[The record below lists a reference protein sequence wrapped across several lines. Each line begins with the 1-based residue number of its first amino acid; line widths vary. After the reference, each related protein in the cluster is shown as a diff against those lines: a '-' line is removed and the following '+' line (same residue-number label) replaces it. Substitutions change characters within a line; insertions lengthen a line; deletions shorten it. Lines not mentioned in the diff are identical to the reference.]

1 MNSNE
6 YFQCLTLAGLYMLS
20 ILCVYAVLPC
30 PPTHRLFNRRL
41 LAVSRQPW
49 YIRVAAA
56 MAATQCSNSSSSS
69 SNGVYS
75 SNGSLLTPGCQ
86 QQQQQQR
93 KSSGDGSFSSSSSSA
108 VAPRCR
114 PFGSWLLLLLLLVL
128 RLLLGVWGLVRWV
141 LVSLWG
147 LVLMPVVG
155 LALVA
160 KHHPGP
166 WRCLLAHGVYII
178 LGPWFSAQ
186 LSSSSPGLGFW
197 FHYGL
202 LLPLRGSVPRIWET
216 GAVGSAATA
225 AGVGGGGDG
234 GVFGDGGD
242 DDTVWWGFVRSA
254 DARFICGLSMLGF
267 LMPVTLW
274 AGMVV
279 QSWYLQAQ
287 AIGVYLDSS
296 SNGKQRGSN
305 DNGKQRGTVSRSGAL
320 ECGKGADPWGLGN
333 DSEDDVIV
341 TAADESSGLTG
352 ARSGSLS
359 NRQGQGLLGYGRARS
374 AAAAAAAAAG
384 DEEWQ
389 VVPIG
394 DEEGEGDEGQSPFE
408 GCCYNI
414 SQDDGDDMRLEMVP
428 LKAQQQQQQQRRG
441 RARLSKTSP
450 PRRRKD
456 SASAA
461 ASAADGDRGAAAGA
475 AAAVAAADD
484 SVSSSNSSSELL
496 GRQRQQ
502 QQQQSGA
509 AAVAAAA
516 AAELLRGASQ
526 VLLLP
531 VVNSLL
537 PSSPTAPAQQQEQQ
551 QYASAAAAVPPRFWA
566 HTAPGWFHR
575 LPVLPRV
582 LRCLQAGVLWVRA
595 AVVLLQLA
603 ASAAA
608 LPSLP
613 LLLLLSGP
621 GLIWSKATW
630 RMAAAYGPAGVL
642 LSPVLGWLPV
652 LLGGWLHVVQ
662 GQMGLV
668 GGGWG
673 CGGCCAKGMRKE

>member
-1 MNSNE
+1 
-6 YFQCLTLAGLYMLS
+6 
-20 ILCVYAVLPC
+20 
-30 PPTHRLFNRRL
+30 
-41 LAVSRQPW
+41 
-49 YIRVAAA
+49 
-56 MAATQCSNSSSSS
+56 MAATQCSASS
-69 SNGVYS
+69 SNGSTSSSNGTYS
-75 SNGSLLTPGCQ
+75 SNGSLLIRAR

-93 KSSGDGSFSSSSSSA
+93 KSSGDGSSSKSSSSA
-108 VAPRCR
+108 AAAAPRCR

-128 RLLLGVWGLVRWV
+128 RLLLAAWGLVRWV

-166 WRCLLAHGVYII
+166 WKYLLAHGVYVM

-202 LLPLRGSVPRIWET
+202 LLPLPDSVPRVWET

-225 AGVGGGGDG
+225 ASGFDEGGGDG
-234 GVFGDGGD
+234 GGNGVGFSEGGGA
-242 DDTVWWGFVRSA
+242 VWWGFVRSA

-274 AGMVV
+274 VGMVV
-279 QSWYLQAQ
+279 QSWYLQA
-287 AIGVYLDSS
+287 AAMGGFLDSS
-296 SNGKQRGSN
+296 SNGKQRGSD
-305 DNGKQRGTVSRSGAL
+305 DNAKYTAGGQ
-320 ECGKGADPWGLGN
+320 GADLWG
-333 DSEDDVIV
+333 EDDVIV
-341 TAADESSGLTG
+341 TDGDESSGLTG
-352 ARSGSLS
+352 TRIASLS
-359 NRQGQGLLGYGRARS
+359 NRQGQGTLGYGRARS
-374 AAAAAAAAAG
+374 AAAAAAAAG

-389 VVPIG
+389 VVPVG
-394 DEEGEGDEGQSPFE
+394 EQEGEGDEGQSPFE

-414 SQDDGDDMRLEMVP
+414 SQDDDGDDMRLEMVP
-428 LKAQQQQQQQRRG
+428 LKGQQQQQQQQQRG
-441 RARLSKTSP
+441 RARLSQTSP

-456 SASAA
+456 TASAA
-461 ASAADGDRGAAAGA
+461 ASAADGDRGAVAEGSCA
-475 AAAVAAADD
+475 AAAAAADD
-484 SVSSSNSSSELL
+484 SISSSNSSSELL
-496 GRQRQQ
+496 GRQQQ
-502 QQQQSGA
+502 QQQQQQGA

-537 PSSPTAPAQQQEQQ
+537 PSSPIAPTQQQQ
-551 QYASAAAAVPPRFWA
+551 QYASAVSPRQWGRN
-566 HTAPGWFHR
+566 TPVWFLR

-582 LRCLQAGVLWVRA
+582 YRCLQAGVLWVRA
-595 AVVLLQLA
+595 AGVLLQLA
-603 ASAAA
+603 AAAAA

-613 LLLLLSGP
+613 LLLLLLGP
-621 GLIWSKATW
+621 GLIWAKATW

-652 LLGGWLHVVQ
+652 LLGGWLHVVR

-673 CGGCCAKGMRKE
+673 CGGCCAKGARKE